1 MRASTLFEA
10 LDGGPL
16 TTLGSNG
23 KSVHTEPA
31 QGGSVHKNLPKR
43 KPQGPRGKNDVI
55 SSAGKRR
62 RRFELTRVA
71 GSALHEQGKHWKDQH
86 ATVWCHRGSNA
97 AEGERLPILRR
108 GDSTG
113 ARVEGVITCGLG
125 WTCPVCAA
133 AISEARRQE
142 MSLAVSRHCEAGGGV
157 YLLTLTLP
165 HQDNQPLKELLAQLL
180 DARKKLQNCRKWKE
194 TWEQAGRLGSVA
206 GLECTVGWNGW
217 HPHVHM
223 LVFANRRGLHE
234 GPPSEEGDLSSRA
247 IDILKLEW
255 VRILGKIGAI
265 TTDQRSDVYK
275 HGLNVRGGE
284 KAAEYIAKYGDDH
297 WGLSREMA
305 ATYAKIGV
313 RGTQAGFQH
322 FTPFQL
328 LEVADA
334 RGEYSVQARAMF
346 REFAEAFKGRR
357 MLTWSP
363 GLKKHFAIAELDD
376 QDIAAELGAPA
387 KAEEFVAASISQ
399 AQFSTL
405 TRGNLLGAFLEYV
418 ALECADLMIA
428 QELVDHWIDERA
440 QAAAFV
446 GSGHVLRKV
455 HLHSFAP
462 TRYQWE
468 EAEEVET

>member
-1 MRASTLFEA
+1 MSAHPLFDGR
-10 LDGGPL
+10 DGGAL

-23 KSVHTEPA
+23 KSVHAGNA
-31 QGGSVHKNLPKR
+31 QGETVHANRPKR
-43 KPQGPRGKNDVI
+43 KPTPPRGKFEVI
-55 SSAGKRR
+55 DQVGKRR
-62 RRFELTRVA
+62 QRFELLRVA
-71 GSALHEQGKHWKDQH
+71 SSTLHEKGLHWKEQH

-97 AEGERLPILRR
+97 GEGERLPVLRR

-113 ARVEGVITCGLG
+113 ARVQGVITCGLG

-133 AISEARRQE
+133 AIAEARRQE
-142 MSLAVSRHCEAGGGV
+142 MSLAVSRHCAAGGGV

-165 HQDNQPLKELLAQLL
+165 HQADQPIHQLL
-180 DARKKLQNCRKWKE
+180 EQLQDARKKLQNCRKWKD

-206 GLECTVGWNGW
+206 GLEVTVGWNGW

-223 LVFANRRGLHE
+223 LVFSDRGGLHE
-234 GPPSEEGDLSSRA
+234 GPPNEDGDLASRA
-247 IDILKLEW
+247 IDTLKLEW
-255 VRILGKIGAI
+255 VRILSKIGAI
-265 TTDQRSDVYK
+265 CQAQASDVYK

-328 LEVADA
+328 LAIAEEQ
-334 RGEYSVQARAMF
+334 GPYSTQARAMF

-363 GLKKHFAIAELDD
+363 GLKKHFNIAELDD

-387 KAEEFVAASISQ
+387 KAEEFQAATISQ

-405 TRGNLLGAFLEYV
+405 TKCNLLGAFLEYV

-428 QELVDHWIDERA
+428 QELVDHWIEERSELA
-440 QAAAFV
+440 GFR
-446 GSGHVLRKV
+446 GSGKVLQKV
-455 HLHSFAP
+455 HWHAHAP
-462 TRYQWE
+462 TRYQWHE
-468 EAEEVET
+468 TEAFD

>member
-1 MRASTLFEA
+1 MTGPLFPA
-10 LDGGPL
+10 LDGGAL

-23 KSVHTEPA
+23 KSVHNEEA
-31 QGGSVHKNLPKR
+31 QGKTVHVNRPKR
-43 KPQGPRGKNDVI
+43 KPHAPRGKFEVM
-55 SSAGKRR
+55 SSVAKRR

-71 GSALHEQGKHWKDQH
+71 GSALHEQGAHWKDQH

-165 HQDNQPLKELLAQLL
+165 HQDNQPLQQLL
-180 DARKKLQNCRKWKE
+180 EQLQDARKKLQNSRKWKD
-194 TWEQAGRLGSVA
+194 TWEQAGRVGSVA

-223 LVFANRRGLHE
+223 LVFADRAGLHE
-234 GPPSEEGDLSSRA
+234 GPPSIEGDLSSRA
-247 IDILKLEW
+247 IDTLKLEW
-255 VRILGKIGAI
+255 VRLLLKVGAI
-265 TTDQRSDVYK
+265 REEQGSDVYK

-305 ATYAKIGV
+305 STYAKIGV

-328 LEVADA
+328 LEIADA
-334 RGEYSVQARAMF
+334 RGDYSVQARAMF
-346 REFAEAFKGRR
+346 REFAAAFKGRR

-363 GLKKHFAIAELDD
+363 GLKKRFNIAELDD
-376 QDIAAELGAPA
+376 QDIAAELGAAA
-387 KAEEFVAASISQ
+387 KAEEFQAATISQ

-405 TRGNLLGAFLEYV
+405 TRANLLGAFLEYV

-428 QELVDHWIDERA
+428 QELVDGWIEQRA
-440 QAAAFV
+440 KESTFR
-446 GSGHVLRKV
+446 GSGKVLQKV
-455 HLHSFAP
+455 HLNMHAP
-462 TRYQWE
+462 SRYQWH
-468 EAEEVET
+468 EAEIFEE